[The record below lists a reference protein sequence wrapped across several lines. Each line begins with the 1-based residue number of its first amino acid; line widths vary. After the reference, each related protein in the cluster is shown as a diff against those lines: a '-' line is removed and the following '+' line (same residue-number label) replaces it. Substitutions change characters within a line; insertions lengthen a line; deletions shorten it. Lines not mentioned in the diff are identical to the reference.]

1 MSQPAPGAEPGPWRE
16 VAGGV
21 YVCVAQPASVNLGL
35 VVGSDFA
42 LVVDTGS
49 SPWQGRL
56 LRNAA
61 RELTDTAIQAAV
73 ATHWHYDHCF
83 GLAGFTD
90 VTTFAHESV
99 AARLQ
104 SREAAAV
111 AADLGVEVSE
121 LAVASR
127 EIAVASALDLGDRR
141 VEIAHLG
148 RGHTDG
154 DLVVVVPDAN
164 ILFAGDLIESATAP
178 RYGDDSFPHEWA
190 ATLDSVIG
198 LMTADTVAIPGHGG
212 PVNREFVFGQRGR
225 VAAVSGEIRRLS
237 EAGISAPE
245 ALQAGSWPFPAAHV
259 ADGIDAGY
267 RQLEVSGRKALPLI

>member
-21 YVCVAQPASVNLGL
+21 YVCLAQPASVNLGL

-49 SPWQGRL
+49 SPGQGRL
-56 LRNAA
+56 LRSAA
-61 RELTDTAIQAAV
+61 KDVTDAPIQAAV
-73 ATHWHYDHCF
+73 ATHWHYDHSF
-83 GLAGFTD
+83 GLAGFSD
-90 VTTFAHESV
+90 VVTFAHESV
-99 AARLQ
+99 TARLHSPA
-104 SREAAAV
+104 SREVAV
-111 AADLGVEVSE
+111 AA
-121 LAVASR
+121 
-127 EIAVASALDLGDRR
+127 ALDLGGRR

-164 ILFAGDLIESATAP
+164 VIFAGDLIESANAP
-178 RYGDDSFPHEWA
+178 WYGDDSFPHEWA

-198 LMTADTVAIPGHGG
+198 LMTAGTVAVPGHGE

-245 ALQAGSWPFPAAHV
+245 ALRAGSWPFPAEHI
-259 ADGIDAGY
+259 ADGMGAGY
-267 RQLEVSGRKALPLI
+267 RQLEVSSRKALPLI

>member
-1 MSQPAPGAEPGPWRE
+1 MSQPGSRAEPGPWRE

-21 YVCVAQPASVNLGL
+21 YVCVLQPASVNVGL
-35 VVGSDFA
+35 IVGSDFA
-42 LVVDTGS
+42 MVVDTGS

-56 LRNAA
+56 LRHAA
-61 RELTDTAIQAAV
+61 REVTNAAVQAAV

-83 GLAGFTD
+83 GLTGFAD
-90 VTTFAHESV
+90 VSTFAHESV
-99 AARLQ
+99 AARLRSQ
-104 SREAAAV
+104 EAAAV

-121 LAVASR
+121 LVLASR
-127 EIAVASALDLGDRR
+127 EVAVASAVDLGGRR

-164 ILFAGDLIESATAP
+164 VLFAGDLIESAGAP
-178 RYGDDSFPHEWA
+178 WYGDDSFPHEWA
-190 ATLDSVIG
+190 STLDSVIG
-198 LMTADTVAIPGHGG
+198 LMTVDTVAIPGHGG
-212 PVNREFVFGQRGR
+212 PVNREFVFGQRGQ

-245 ALQAGSWPFPAAHV
+245 ALQAGAWPFPAPHIT
-259 ADGIDAGY
+259 DGIDAGY
-267 RQLEVSGRKALPLI
+267 RQLEGGRRTLPLI

>member
-1 MSQPAPGAEPGPWRE
+1 MGQPSSGAEPGPWRE
-16 VAGGV
+16 VAVGV

-35 VVGSDFA
+35 VLGSDFA

-49 SPWQGRL
+49 SPRQGRL
-56 LRNAA
+56 LREAT
-61 RELTDTAIQAAV
+61 RSVTDAPVAAAV

-99 AARLQ
+99 RNRLQ
-104 SREAAAV
+104 SPEAAAV
-111 AADLGVEVSE
+111 AADLGVDVSE
-121 LAVASR
+121 IALASR
-127 EIAVASALDLGDRR
+127 EVVVATALDLGGRR

-154 DLVVVVPDAN
+154 DL
-164 ILFAGDLIESATAP
+164 IESAIAP
-178 RYGDDSFPHEWA
+178 WYGADSFPHEWA

-198 LMTADTVAIPGHGG
+198 LMTTDTVAVPGHGK

-237 EAGISAPE
+237 EAGIPATE
-245 ALQAGSWPFPAAHV
+245 ALPAGSWPFPNAHIG
-259 ADGIDAGY
+259 DGIDAGY
-267 RQLEVSGRKALPLI
+267 RQLEVTSRKTLPLI

>member
-1 MSQPAPGAEPGPWRE
+1 MSQPGSRAEPGPWRE
-16 VAGGV
+16 AADGV
-21 YVCVAQPASVNLGL
+21 YVCVVQPASVNVGL
-35 VVGSDFA
+35 IVGSDFA
-42 LVVDTGS
+42 MVVDTGS

-56 LRNAA
+56 LRHAASEVTNA
-61 RELTDTAIQAAV
+61 AIQAAV

-83 GLAGFTD
+83 GLAGFAD
-90 VTTFAHESV
+90 VSTFAHESV

-127 EIAVASALDLGDRR
+127 EVAVASAVDLGGQR

-154 DLVVVVPDAN
+154 DLVVVVPDADV
-164 ILFAGDLIESATAP
+164 LFAGDLIESASAP
-178 RYGDDSFPHEWA
+178 WYGDDSFPHEWA
-190 ATLDSVIG
+190 GTLDSVIG

-237 EAGISAPE
+237 EAGISALE
-245 ALQAGSWPFPAAHV
+245 ALDAGSWPFPAPHIT
-259 ADGIDAGY
+259 DGIEAGY
-267 RQLEVSGRKALPLI
+267 RQLEGGRKTLPLI

>member
-1 MSQPAPGAEPGPWRE
+1 MSQPGFRAEPGLWRE
-16 VAGGV
+16 VADGV
-21 YVCVAQPASVNLGL
+21 YVCVLQPASVNVGL
-35 VVGSDFA
+35 IVGSDFA
-42 LVVDTGS
+42 MVVDTGS

-56 LRNAA
+56 LHHAA
-61 RELTDTAIQAAV
+61 REVTNAAIQAAV

-90 VTTFAHESV
+90 AWTFAHESV
-99 AARLQ
+99 AARLRSQ
-104 SREAAAV
+104 EAAAV

-127 EIAVASALDLGDRR
+127 EVAVASAVDLGGRR
-141 VEIAHLG
+141 VEVAHLG

-164 ILFAGDLIESATAP
+164 VLFAGDLIESASAP
-178 RYGDDSFPHEWA
+178 WYGDDSFPHEWA
-190 ATLDSVIG
+190 STLDSVIG

-212 PVNREFVFGQRGR
+212 PVTREFVFGQRGR

-245 ALQAGSWPFPAAHV
+245 ALQVGSWPFPASHIT
-259 ADGIDAGY
+259 DGIDAGY
-267 RQLEVSGRKALPLI
+267 RQLEGVPKTLPLI

>member
-21 YVCVAQPASVNLGL
+21 YVCLAQPASVNLGL
-35 VVGSDFA
+35 VVGSAFA

-49 SPWQGRL
+49 SPGQGRL
-56 LRNAA
+56 LRSAA
-61 RELTDTAIQAAV
+61 KDVTDAPIQAAV
-73 ATHWHYDHCF
+73 ATHWHYDHSF
-83 GLAGFTD
+83 GLAGFRD
-90 VTTFAHESV
+90 VVTFAHESV
-99 AARLQ
+99 AARLHSPEAAEFAAKLGIEASDLAQ
-104 SREAAAV
+104 ASREVAV
-111 AADLGVEVSE
+111 AA
-121 LAVASR
+121 
-127 EIAVASALDLGDRR
+127 ALDLGGRR

-164 ILFAGDLIESATAP
+164 VIFAGDLIESANAP
-178 RYGDDSFPHEWA
+178 WYGDDSFPHEWA

-198 LMTADTVAIPGHGG
+198 LMTAGTVAVPGHGE

-237 EAGISAPE
+237 EAGVSAPE
-245 ALQAGSWPFPAAHV
+245 ALRAGSWPFPAEHI
-259 ADGIDAGY
+259 ADGMGAGY
-267 RQLEVSGRKALPLI
+267 RQLEVSSRKALPLI

>member
-1 MSQPAPGAEPGPWRE
+1 MSQPAPGAEPGAWRM

-21 YVCVAQPASVNLGL
+21 YVCLAQPASVNLGL

-49 SPWQGRL
+49 SPGQGRL
-56 LRNAA
+56 LRSAVTKV
-61 RELTDTAIQAAV
+61 TDAPIQAAV

-90 VTTFAHESV
+90 VATFAHESV
-99 AARLQ
+99 ASRLQ
-104 SREAAAV
+104 SREAAA
-111 AADLGVEVSE
+111 AAAKLGMEVSE

-127 EIAVASALDLGDRR
+127 EVAVAAALDLGGRR

-164 ILFAGDLIESATAP
+164 VVFAGDLIESANDP
-178 RYGDDSFPHEWA
+178 WFGDDSFPHEWA

-198 LMTADTVAIPGHGG
+198 LMTADTVAIPGHGE
-212 PVNREFVFGQRGR
+212 PVDREFVFGQRGR

-237 EAGISAPE
+237 EAGISAAE
-245 ALQAGSWPFPAAHV
+245 ALRVGSWPFPAAHI

-267 RQLEVSGRKALPLI
+267 RQLEVSSRKALPLI

>member
-1 MSQPAPGAEPGPWRE
+1 MSQPGSRAEPGPWRE

-21 YVCVAQPASVNLGL
+21 YVCVVQPASVNVGL
-35 VVGSDFA
+35 IVGSDFA
-42 LVVDTGS
+42 MVVDTGS

-56 LRNAA
+56 LRHAA
-61 RELTDTAIQAAV
+61 REVTNAAIQAAV
-73 ATHWHYDHCF
+73 VTHWHYDHYF
-83 GLAGFTD
+83 GLAGFVD
-90 VTTFAHESV
+90 MSTFAHESV

-127 EIAVASALDLGDRR
+127 EVAVASALDLGGRR

-164 ILFAGDLIESATAP
+164 VLFAGDLIESASAP
-178 RYGDDSFPHEWA
+178 WYGDDSFPHEWA
-190 ATLDSVIG
+190 STLDSVIG
-198 LMTADTVAIPGHGG
+198 LMTVDTVAIPGHGG

-237 EAGISAPE
+237 EAGIRAPE
-245 ALQAGSWPFPAAHV
+245 ALQAGSWPFPAPHIT
-259 ADGIDAGY
+259 DGIDAGY
-267 RQLEVSGRKALPLI
+267 RQLEGGRKTLPLI